1 MIALHPTPLKICSA
15 KPKYKFSAMKREDV
29 KNKIPSITDIAQAPE
44 EARLGKP
51 ARKQKEKASHL
62 TM

>member
-15 KPKYKFSAMKREDV
+15 KPKYKFSAMKREEV

-44 EARLGKP
+44 EARLGEPTKSP
-51 ARKQKEKASHL
+51 
-62 TM
+62 